1 MTDSYYV
8 TLEDIAKDIKVGIP
22 TTFKGEAGLEVDKI
36 ELYVDGFKIGEA
48 GFGRPP
54 ASGDYKLWQLD
65 YAFQGSGKRSLI
77 MTSKA
82 GSEVISN
89 RFHSFNVAAKEET
102 KPSEP
107 VGKKFP
113 VTIVES
119 KVRHVTQGPMV
130 LEGLVVHYTAGRQS
144 EDASGTIAMANSPD
158 HAPYAF
164 WVMDSLGMVYATHPL
179 NRWGYHCATIHHR
192 THLGIEIMCP
202 GKLTKFENRYYA
214 WFDLDRSGNPRG
226 PAWPEDQVR
235 YFKGNALQ
243 TAGYYAKYT
252 DAQERALV
260 GLIQFLRDTQPKFK
274 IDNVVG
280 HDEIL
285 PDYKDDPGGSLSM
298 SMPEFREYL
307 KKVIV

>member
-1 MTDSYYV
+1 MTDNYMV
-8 TLEDIAKDIKVGIP
+8 TLDIPTNIKVGNRAQFLGSCGVNI
-22 TTFKGEAGLEVDKI
+22 DKI
-36 ELYVDGFKIGEA
+36 EIFVDGFKIGEA
-48 GFGRPP
+48 KIITGAGPLTWNTW
-54 ASGDYKLWQLD
+54 SLE
-65 YAFQGSGKRSLI
+65 YAFTNGGHRSLVL
-77 MTSKA
+77 TAKSK
-82 GSEVISN
+82 GEVVSN
-89 RFHSFNVAAKEET
+89 RFHKFEVESEVVV

-113 VTIVES
+113 VKIVES
-119 KVRHVTQGPMV
+119 KVRHVTQGPME
-130 LEGLVVHYTAGRQS
+130 LEGLVVHYTAGHQS

-164 WVMDSLGMVYATHPL
+164 WVMDSLGTVHATHPL

-226 PAWPEDQVR
+226 PAWPEDKVR

-252 DAQERALV
+252 EAQERSLV
-260 GLIQFLRDTQPKFK
+260 GLVQFLKDTQPKFK

-280 HDEIL
+280 HDCIL

-298 SMPEFREYL
+298 GMPEFREYL
-307 KKVIV
+307 KTVIV